1 MAAAAAARR
10 SRSDLCR
17 LITTAADAA
26 PLPTVRAVKSFIR
39 SSSDADAIA
48 AAFARASPCSSFRRD
63 RSVFSLAAGK
73 LVAAGRPDLLEQ
85 VLGLQTSFLSPS
97 EGFWVRLI
105 SLYAKHRLPHLAVRT
120 FAAMAGAA
128 LGSPRTDKSLSALLA
143 AHLRCNQLDELH
155 RAFAAAE
162 AEAGIVPGVASHNV
176 VLAAHCEAKNLD
188 AARSLLSEMEN
199 GKKTVKPDIVSYNT
213 ILGAYFRDEDDAKF
227 GEALQKI
234 SEQGLEE
241 NLVTFNYRLLQLCR
255 KGESLEGKKLLLEMG
270 AKGVEPSVVSY
281 NAVISGLCKE
291 GKVEAAKEVFER
303 LAASKSARP
312 NSVTYHTLVSQLAA
326 AGEVAAA
333 AEMCRESLRK
343 KWVPAFVVMEGLV
356 KGLVEKGMVET
367 AREVVEMGKGKL
379 RPGAE
384 EAYARVEKLLLP
396 SSS

>member
-1 MAAAAAARR
+1 MAAAAAASRR
-10 SRSDLCR
+10 RPDLRR
-17 LITTAADAA
+17 LISTAAEAA

-48 AAFARASPCSSFRRD
+48 DAFARASPCPAFRRD
-63 RSVFSLAAGK
+63 RSTFSLAAGK
-73 LVAAGRPDLLEQ
+73 LAAAGRPDLLEQ
-85 VLGLQTSFLSPS
+85 VLGLQTSFPTPS

-105 SLYAKHRLPHLAVRT
+105 SLYAKHRLPHLAART

-188 AARSLLSEMEN
+188 AARSLLSEMEK
-199 GKKTVKPDIVSYNT
+199 GKTVKPDIVSYNT
-213 ILGAYFRDEDDAKF
+213 ILGAYFRDEDDAMF
-227 GEALQKI
+227 TEVLQKI
-234 SEQGLEE
+234 AEQRLEE

-255 KGESLEGKKLLLEMG
+255 KGESLEGKKVLLEEMG

-291 GKVEAAKEVFER
+291 GKVEAAKAVFEG

-312 NSVTYHTLVSQLAA
+312 NSVTYHTLVSQLSA

-343 KWVPAFVVMEGLV
+343 KWMPAFSVMEGLV

-379 RPGAE
+379 RPGAKD
-384 EAYARVEKLLLP
+384 AYARVEKLLP
-396 SSS
+396 SS